1 MRYFKTTTIDKVGG
15 VTTEV
20 EMVRTIEFHLDDD
33 STIETNYII
42 HPLVVRIMD
51 FPLLRGDREEDLPTY
66 YSEISRVDGEPVWK
80 EIFEPE
86 FNILIQGLRRVY
98 KEYRE

>member
-1 MRYFKTTTIDKVGG
+1 MRYFKSTTIDKVGG

-20 EMVRTIEFHLDDD
+20 DMVRTIEFNLDDD
-33 STIETNYII
+33 LTIETNYII
-42 HPLVVRIMD
+42 HPDRVKIMD
-51 FPLLRGDREEDLPTY
+51 FHPLRGDREEDLPSY
-66 YSEISRVDGEPVWK
+66 YSEISRVDGEPQWK

-98 KEYRE
+98 KEYKE